1 MVEDSQNELGND
13 PSKLI
18 ELSRDEN
25 DWFTVLRGAG
35 AVTSTSAGTAPLF
48 NISYGKY
55 LRVKPKKKKKL
66 EGTIFENLEKDGE
79 HEEGCGCGC

>member
-1 MVEDSQNELGND
+1 MVEDSQDEVGED
-13 PSKLI
+13 PSNLI
-18 ELSRDEN
+18 ALSRDDN

-35 AVTSTSAGTAPLF
+35 AVTSTSGGTAPLF

-55 LRVKPKKKKKL
+55 LKIKPKKKKKL
-66 EGTIFENLEKDGE
+66 EGTIFEDLEKDGK

>member
-1 MVEDSQNELGND
+1 MVEDSQNKSEND
-13 PSKLI
+13 PSDLI
-18 ELSRDEN
+18 ASSRDEN

-55 LRVKPKKKKKL
+55 LKIKPKKKKKL
-66 EGTIFENLEKDGE
+66 EGTIFEDLEKDEE
-79 HEEGCGCGC
+79 HGEGCGCGC

>member
-1 MVEDSQNELGND
+1 MVEDSQNKSEND
-13 PSKLI
+13 PSDLI
-18 ELSRDEN
+18 ALSRDEN

-55 LRVKPKKKKKL
+55 LKIKPKKKKKL
-66 EGTIFENLEKDGE
+66 EGTIFEDLEKDEE

>member
-1 MVEDSQNELGND
+1 MVEDSQNKSEND
-13 PSKLI
+13 PSDLI
-18 ELSRDEN
+18 ALSRDEN

-55 LRVKPKKKKKL
+55 LKIKPKKKKKL
-66 EGTIFENLEKDGE
+66 EGTIFENLEKDEE

>member
-1 MVEDSQNELGND
+1 MVEDSQNKSENN
-13 PSKLI
+13 PSDLI
-18 ELSRDEN
+18 ALSRDEN

-55 LRVKPKKKKKL
+55 LKIKPKKKKKL
-66 EGTIFENLEKDGE
+66 EGTIFENLEKDEE

>member
-1 MVEDSQNELGND
+1 MVEDSQNKSEND
-13 PSKLI
+13 PSDLI
-18 ELSRDEN
+18 ALSRDEN

-55 LRVKPKKKKKL
+55 LKIKPKKKKKL
-66 EGTIFENLEKDGE
+66 EGTIFENLEKDDEKEG
-79 HEEGCGCGC
+79 GCGCGC

>member
-55 LRVKPKKKKKL
+55 LRVKPKKRKKL

>member
-1 MVEDSQNELGND
+1 MVEDSQYEVGED
-13 PSKLI
+13 PSNLI
-18 ELSRDEN
+18 ALSRDDN

-35 AVTSTSAGTAPLF
+35 AVTSTSGGTAPLF

-55 LRVKPKKKKKL
+55 LKIKPKKKKKL
-66 EGTIFENLEKDGE
+66 EGTIFEDLEKDGK

>member
-1 MVEDSQNELGND
+1 MVEDSQNKLGND
-13 PSKLI
+13 PSDMI
-18 ELSRDEN
+18 ALSRDEN
-25 DWFTVLRGAG
+25 DWFTVLRAAG

-55 LRVKPKKKKKL
+55 LKIKPKKKKKL
-66 EGTIFENLEKDGE
+66 EGTIFENLEKDEE

>member
-1 MVEDSQNELGND
+1 MVEDSQNKLGNNPAD
-13 PSKLI
+13 MI
-18 ELSRDEN
+18 ALSRDEN

-55 LRVKPKKKKKL
+55 LKIKPKKKKKL
-66 EGTIFENLEKDGE
+66 EGTIFEDLEKDEE
-79 HEEGCGCGC
+79 HGEGCGCGC

>member
-1 MVEDSQNELGND
+1 MVEDSQNKSEND
-13 PSKLI
+13 PSDLI
-18 ELSRDEN
+18 ALSRDEN

-55 LRVKPKKKKKL
+55 LKIKPKKKKKL
-66 EGTIFENLEKDGE
+66 EGTIFENLEKDEE
-79 HEEGCGCGC
+79 HGEGCGCGC

>member
-13 PSKLI
+13 PSNMI
-18 ELSRDEN
+18 ALSRDEN

-35 AVTSTSAGTAPLF
+35 AVTSVSAGTAPLF

-55 LRVKPKKKKKL
+55 LKIKPKKKKKL
-66 EGTIFENLEKDGE
+66 EGTIFEDLEKDEE
-79 HEEGCGCGC
+79 HGEGCGCGC

>member
-1 MVEDSQNELGND
+1 MVEDSQNKSEND
-13 PSKLI
+13 PSDLI
-18 ELSRDEN
+18 ALSRDEN

-55 LRVKPKKKKKL
+55 LKIKPKKKKKL
-66 EGTIFENLEKDGE
+66 EGTIFEDLEKDEE
-79 HEEGCGCGC
+79 HGEGCGCGC